1 MENNQLEM
9 EEKPLAL
16 FIPVGI
22 GYGEDGNKS
31 LAETLFF
38 LIKDQSP
45 DKIVFFT
52 TELSNKYT
60 LNYLKDFY
68 REEYNNKLSRIST
81 NINIKDVDDFEEIY
95 VSINKQIRK
104 YRNYRVKIDY
114 TSGTKTM
121 TMAACLAATVSQNEL
136 IFVSGTRN
144 PEGKIDDEGR
154 FVKKQDMNEVSKTR
168 LFNEIKNLFNNYRF
182 NQGLD
187 MLDSIKVNEANDW
200 KYTKMGYE
208 LLFVCYKHWDDFN
221 HEDALAKFS
230 TGFYIDFAEFENQLK
245 RNYNSLKILN
255 NPDHPLYYYYIIAS
269 LINNATRRAEEGK
282 YDDAIARLY
291 RCIELIANKS
301 LENEGVDP
309 YDVDVEYIKSKSEKA
324 AEYCSTKL
332 FRGYMGMLKFKSIDA
347 KFTTL
352 YYLNKMN
359 PTAIMY
365 IKNKTQINEMFY
377 VRNNSILGHGLDAKT
392 LKEYLDFKEIV
403 MDLFSVITSD
413 YEDIIRE
420 TKFPKFK

>member
-1 MENNQLEM
+1 MENDQLEM

-38 LIKDQSP
+38 LIKDQNP
-45 DKIVFFT
+45 ERIVFFT

-60 LNYLKDFY
+60 LNYLKDLY

-81 NINIKDVDDFEEIY
+81 NINIKNVDDFEEIY

-104 YRNYRVKIDY
+104 YRNFRIKIDY

-136 IFVSGTRN
+136 IFVSGTRS
-144 PEGKIDDEGR
+144 PDGMISDEGR
-154 FVKKQDMNEVSKTR
+154 FVKKQSMNEVSKTR
-168 LFNEIKNLFNNYRF
+168 LFNEIKGLFNHYRF

-187 MLDSIKVNEANDW
+187 RLDSIKVDDANDW

-230 TGFYIDFAEFENQLK
+230 TGFYIDFSEFENQLR

-255 NPDHPLYYYYIIAS
+255 NPQHPMYYYYTIAS

-291 RCIELIANKS
+291 RCLELIANES
-301 LENEGVDP
+301 LKNEGVNP
-309 YDVDVEYIKSKSEKA
+309 KDVDIEYIKSKSEKA
-324 AEYCSTKL
+324 AEYCSA
-332 FRGYMGMLKFKSIDA
+332 RMIPGYNLKFKSIDS
-347 KFTTL
+347 KFKTL
-352 YYLNKMN
+352 YYMNKMN
-359 PTAIMY
+359 PITIMY
-365 IKNKTQINEMFY
+365 MRNQAQINEMFF
-377 VRNNSILGHGLDAKT
+377 VRNNSILAHGLEAKT

-413 YEDIIRE
+413 YEDILLE